1 MRQPVAPRSSQHPMW
16 TRTFA
21 AAVGA
26 AVGLTFAAC
35 GASRTDLACAI
46 ANCAGCC
53 DEQGVC
59 QDGTTSQACGVDGRA
74 CAICGFS
81 QVCSLGGCVEGSGG
95 GTGGGGTGGNGGGG
109 SSGFGG
115 GTGSVPDAGFD
126 DCSEAARLVY
136 VVDQDKT
143 LSSFD
148 PRRAGSS
155 SAFVDLGKL
164 SCPARALAEPFSM
177 SVDRQAVA
185 WIIYDSGELF
195 TVNLRVSPLTCV
207 KTTFVPQQNVGKF
220 GMGFVS
226 NAAGSSDETLF
237 VSGSPLGGSL
247 SSTKFGTLSTTPP
260 YTLSLLGSLTGAP
273 ELTGTGDAKLWGFF
287 PDSTQPRVAQL
298 DKATGMEVQPAYDA
312 SALAGDPLAWA
323 FAFWGGDFWIFLE
336 RDVDQS
342 TNVWRVDGQTGQVTN
357 VELDT
362 NRRIVGAGVSTCAP
376 VTIN

>member
-1 MRQPVAPRSSQHPMW
+1 MW

-21 AAVGA
+21 VALGA
-26 AVGLTFAAC
+26 AVGLTLAAC
-35 GASRTDLACAI
+35 GASRTDIACTV

-59 QDGTTSQACGVDGRA
+59 QDGDTSQACGVDGRT

-81 QVCSLGGCVEGSGG
+81 QVCSLGQCVEGTGGGGNATGG
-95 GTGGGGTGGNGGGG
+95 GTGGGASGGGG
-109 SSGFGG
+109 G
-115 GTGSVPDAGFD
+115 GTSGIPDAGVD
-126 DCSEAARLVY
+126 GCSEAARLVY

-148 PRRAGSS
+148 PRQAGSPN
-155 SAFVDLGKL
+155 AFVDLGKL
-164 SCPARALAEPFSM
+164 SCPARSLAEPFSM

-207 KTTFVPQQNVGKF
+207 KTTFAPQQNVGKF
-220 GMGFVS
+220 GMGFAA
-226 NAAGSSDETLF
+226 NAVGSSEETLF
-237 VSGSPLGGSL
+237 VSGSPLSGSL
-247 SSTKFGTLSTTPP
+247 SSTKFGTLATTPP
-260 YTLSLLGSLTGAP
+260 YTLSLLGTLTGAP
-273 ELTGTGDAKLWGFF
+273 ELTGTGDAKLFGFF
-287 PDSTQPRVAQL
+287 PDATQPRVAQL
-298 DKATGMEVQPAYDA
+298 DKASGTEVTPKWDA
-312 SALAGDPLAWA
+312 SALAGYPLAWA

-342 TNVWRVDGQTGQVTN
+342 TNVWRLNGQTGQVTD
-357 VELDT
+357 VHLDT
-362 NRRIVGAGVSTCAP
+362 GRRIVGAGVSTCAP